1 MRETIGRLGSAAYA
15 VLAVALLVGWLPLTS
30 LTAMALFVL
39 GYDKGYQD
47 DGDFGFSDVLDLVGV
62 LLIALLIAYARARAR
77 APQPAEPVSRGAA
90 RQPAPVRAGKG
101 SSVRVQGCL
110 MVAECLGGGLL
121 AAATGAELIS
131 CALTGAAV
139 SLLVTG
145 LLLGTW
151 IRALP
156 RPAAAPPRRGTG
168 WRPGHRPP
176 RRGAGLGSVRPPS
189 GPASTP
195 RRGPEPVPPDP
206 GMFRGRPPAPGDVWF
221 AELPFDDGTGSK
233 DRPCLVVRAFRH
245 HAQVLKI
252 TSADKS
258 GRPDYVRMPVAS
270 WDPTAVRE
278 SWLESAPLREL
289 PYEAFRRLAGPC
301 DTGVWEQV
309 KRRHGIR

>member
-1 MRETIGRLGSAAYA
+1 MQETIGRIGSAAYA
-15 VLAVALLVGWLPLTS
+15 VLAVALLVAWLPLTS

-77 APQPAEPVSRGAA
+77 APQPAEPVRPGAA
-90 RQPAPVRAGKG
+90 RPPAPVRAGKG
-101 SSVRVQGCL
+101 SSVRIQGCL

-121 AAATGAELIS
+121 AAATGADLIS
-131 CALTGAAV
+131 SALTGAAV

-151 IRALP
+151 IRVLP

-168 WRPGHRPP
+168 WGSARPP
-176 RRGAGLGSVRPPS
+176 RGGAGFGSVRQPS
-189 GPASTP
+189 GSASTP
-195 RRGPEPVPPDP
+195 RQGPESVPPDP
-206 GMFRGRPPAPGDVWF
+206 GLFRGRPPAPGDVWF

-233 DRPCLVVRAFRH
+233 DRPCLVVRTFRH
-245 HAQVLKI
+245 HAQVLKV

-258 GRPDYVRMPVAS
+258 GRPGYIRMPVAS
-270 WDPTAVRE
+270 WDPTAVRD
-278 SWLESAPLREL
+278 SWLEPAPLREL
-289 PYEAFRRLAGPC
+289 PYDAFRRLAGPC

-309 KRRHGIR
+309 KRRHGMR